1 VYSSYVSR
9 VTLMSTSE
17 VLSNTSI
24 LDTQVDQSDTKVLFN
39 LRTEYAVFHLDVA
52 SSEGVVSHV
61 HLLCT
66 SIGTLP
72 ASIPPTIVLLHQ
84 HIEHNMS
91 GIEDH
96 KQLSLRT
103 GQLPNNALG
112 INAPPSP
119 ALKSAPADSSV
130 HYTCFIRLPFC
141 RGDFVDPPQ
150 VSCIR
155 PRRV

>member
-1 VYSSYVSR
+1 
-9 VTLMSTSE
+9 MSTSE
-17 VLSNTSI
+17 VLLNTSI
-24 LDTQVDQSDTKVLFN
+24 MDTQLDQSDPKVLSNF
-39 LRTEYAVFHLDVA
+39 RPEYTVFHLGVA

-66 SIGTLP
+66 SITGTLP
-72 ASIPPTIVLLHQ
+72 TSIPPTIVLLHQ

-91 GIEDH
+91 SIEDH

-103 GQLPNNALG
+103 GQISNNALG

-119 ALKSAPADSSV
+119 AHKSAPADSSV

-155 PRRV
+155 PRCV